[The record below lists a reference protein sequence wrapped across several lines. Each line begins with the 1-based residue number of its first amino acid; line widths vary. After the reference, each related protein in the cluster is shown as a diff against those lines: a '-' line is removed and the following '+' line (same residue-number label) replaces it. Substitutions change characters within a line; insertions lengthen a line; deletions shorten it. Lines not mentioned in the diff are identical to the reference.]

1 MTCDVLHGL
10 AKCRCRD
17 GGRYLRELQY
27 FQFQRVE
34 DENGESSPEFI

>member
-10 AKCRCRD
+10 AKYRYGD
-17 GGRYLRELQY
+17 GGKYLRELY